1 MWASKAEAVEAME
14 ALTHAVA
21 KLSGGGKKLASST
34 RYIHYERAGHSFLAK
49 RRGDASGSSLEL

>member
-1 MWASKAEAVEAME
+1 ME